1 MVIGYTRRILQ
12 CDGGHGLT
20 RGYHDGHRPPFQG
33 NYAQQH
39 GSDGGWTPRRTWLLA
54 GRTFQG
60 LNGPMDGPGMGGP
73 MSGLGGPGLGG
84 PLGGPMGMGPG
95 MGGQMGGPQ
104 MGGAMGNPG
113 MGGPMM
119 SGMSGPMNAMGGHG
133 MGGPMG
139 GPGMGGSMGGP
150 GMGGPMAGPGM
161 TGSAMG
167 QRGIGR
173 AGPGGGPGGA
183 SGPFNGAN
191 VQVKSKVIQHF
202 SALHLLFAVSL
213 IVSLKLHSNQQT
225 APSLVD
231 LRYDVIEW
239 YLRGRPISSYVR

>member
-1 MVIGYTRRILQ
+1 MVGM
-12 CDGGHGLT
+12 GGPGGAMMAIDHPSKATMHNNMVQMVGGPPGG
-20 RGYHDGHRPPFQG
+20 RGSSPAGPFSGPMGIQG
-33 NYAQQH
+33 
-39 GSDGGWTPRRTWLLA
+39 P
-54 GRTFQG
+54 
-60 LNGPMDGPGMGGP
+60 NGPMGGPGMGGP
-73 MSGLGGPGLGG
+73 MSGLGGPGMGG
-84 PLGGPMGMGPG
+84 PMGGPMGMGPG

-119 SGMSGPMNAMGGHG
+119 SGMSGPMNAVGGHG

-161 TGSAMG
+161 TGSTMG